1 MDFLF
6 KKARRV
12 CPIVIMLSL
21 LPAAALGE
29 KKECEGLMN
38 RWTNCIGIF
47 RWDDASY
54 EGEWVNGEPH
64 GGGKFTYRSGS
75 IYEGQVKNRLPSGKG
90 TLTYPSGTKYVGEYR
105 EGKFSGK
112 GTMTWTNG
120 MKYVGEYREGK
131 RNGKGTFTHS
141 KPNKRNEIKYIGN
154 FKDNKW
160 FGVGI
165 MYFADGSKYY
175 GEHERGR
182 TGQGILVSADGKVKV
197 GIWNRNNYEGPL
209 PEGVAQKFTIES
221 LKDAEKTAEAKR
233 KPLVKPKLKTQ
244 ETEKNTDT
252 SKPKKP
258 ETRPAA
264 DKKGTGK
271 NDIKS
276 RLRNLKELEVE
287 GLISKEE
294 AARKRKELLDK
305 L

>member
-12 CPIVIMLSL
+12 CPIVIMLFL

-64 GGGKFTYRSGS
+64 GRGKFTYESGVV
-75 IYEGQVKNRLPSGKG
+75 YEGQVKIRRP
-90 TLTYPSGTKYVGEYR
+90 
-105 EGKFSGK
+105 SGK
-112 GTMTWTNG
+112 GTMTWAKG
-120 MKYVGEYREGK
+120 MKHVGEYREGK

-182 TGQGILVSADGKVKV
+182 TGQGILVGADGKVKV
-197 GIWNRNNYEGPL
+197 GIWNRNKYVNPL
-209 PEGVAQKFTIES
+209 PEGVAQKFTVES

-233 KPLVKPKLKTQ
+233 KPLVKP
-244 ETEKNTDT
+244 
-252 SKPKKP
+252 
-258 ETRPAA
+258 
-264 DKKGTGK
+264 
-271 NDIKS
+271 
-276 RLRNLKELEVE
+276 
-287 GLISKEE
+287 
-294 AARKRKELLDK
+294 
-305 L
+305 